1 MFKIGSHKTGSVI
14 NENVNSFLTLYSM
27 MFYCLDG
34 QNSQRNGMFA
44 SVLTPVALASL
55 AVMVAAGAPTLVSLS
70 FSCMIANECGTFSYK
85 YCMRFYTQFYTTP
98 SRLFFQAKVF
108 LVLILFGNF
117 LRRCTIKLYKKI
129 LGTLC

>member
-1 MFKIGSHKTGSVI
+1 
-14 NENVNSFLTLYSM
+14 M

-55 AVMVAAGAPTLVSLS
+55 AVMVAAGAPTLVSLG

-85 YCMRFYTQFYTTP
+85 HCMRFTRNFTQR
-98 SRLFFQAKVF
+98 RLVFFFQAKVF